1 MISTTHLFQKGTHT
15 GGNQWLYSSQLGF
28 LTPHYDNQV
37 HFKAAFF
44 NHGADFW
51 CQLFLQRRFAAAD
64 NSLEKIVG
72 DSFENAQWRK
82 VKQMQP
88 MWLCILSGR
97 RFVEAFENTQWRKVK
112 QMQQMWLCIF
122 LCKRIEDTFRM
133 HSGKKSNKCNQCNY
147 ACSDT
152 RALRTHLKTHSGE
165 KPNKCNQCNYASSRV
180 RNLRRH
186 LKKHTGEK
194 SNK

>member
-1 MISTTHLFQKGTHT
+1 MKSWKI
-15 GGNQWLYSSQLGF
+15 YSRYGVNTLGP
-28 LTPHYDNQV
+28 LCLWQC
-37 HFKAAFF
+37 F

-97 RFVEAFENTQWRKVK
+97 RFVEAFENTQWRK
-112 QMQQMWLCIF
+112 
-122 LCKRIEDTFRM
+122 D
-133 HSGKKSNKCNQCNY
+133 KSNKCNKCDFASFY
-147 ACSDT
+147 VSAF
-152 RALRTHLKTHSGE
+152 RTHLECAVE
-165 KPNKCNQCNYASSRV
+165 KSQTNATNATMHPPYASIRLIGQDRERPTAMFWKACSLIQIWIE
-180 RNLRRH
+180 NDCDG
-186 LKKHTGEK
+186 KW
-194 SNK
+194 